1 MTAQSHH
8 LVQVNIGRMAGPLDS
23 PVMAGFVA
31 RLDEINALADWSPGF
46 VWRLQSDAGNAT
58 DLRPFDDD
66 FILVNLSVWMS
77 IEQLKTYV
85 YKSAHTAVLRR
96 RREWFEQLGSMHMA
110 LWWVEA
116 GHIPTVAEAKERLAH
131 LQAHG
136 ETADAFTFRRTFD
149 SPAFR

>member
-1 MTAQSHH
+1 MSANTEEPVPNLHIA
-8 LVQVNIGRMAGPLDS
+8 QVNIARMKGPLEG

-31 RLDEINALADWSPGF
+31 RLDEINALADRSPGF

-85 YKSAHTAVLRR
+85 YKSAHTTVMRR
-96 RREWFEQLGSMHMA
+96 RREWFEQ
-110 LWWVEA
+110 
-116 GHIPTVAEAKERLAH
+116 
-131 LQAHG
+131 
-136 ETADAFTFRRTFD
+136 
-149 SPAFR
+149 